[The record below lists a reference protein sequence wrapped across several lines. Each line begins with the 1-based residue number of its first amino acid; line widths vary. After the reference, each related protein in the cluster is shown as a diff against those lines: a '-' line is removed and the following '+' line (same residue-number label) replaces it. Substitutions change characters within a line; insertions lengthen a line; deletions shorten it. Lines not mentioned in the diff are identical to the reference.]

1 MSLGLSKSAMEGG
14 GLGPEYE
21 AWGRDEAMVSL
32 TQKQP
37 QVQGCDTASELPPQ
51 KNPLIHVQI
60 CLTYEVPLTAS
71 FAQPSVRSI
80 ARRCPW
86 PSDRK

>member
-14 GLGPEYE
+14 GGLEPEYE

-37 QVQGCDTASELPPQ
+37 QVQGCDTASELPPP
-51 KNPLIHVQI
+51 KKTH
-60 CLTYEVPLTAS
+60 
-71 FAQPSVRSI
+71 
-80 ARRCPW
+80 
-86 PSDRK
+86 